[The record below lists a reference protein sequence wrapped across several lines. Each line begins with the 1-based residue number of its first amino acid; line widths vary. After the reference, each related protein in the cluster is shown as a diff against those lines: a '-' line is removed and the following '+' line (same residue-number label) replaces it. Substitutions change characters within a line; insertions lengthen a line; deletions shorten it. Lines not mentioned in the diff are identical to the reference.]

1 MYKKA
6 SENFRGFF
14 INEGK
19 HYYQKTLNCKSTNEH
34 IITTMKKQ
42 YLYIFFFIISLGTYV
57 PGYAQVGDIIG
68 AAGSIGEGCGDGC
81 SNGAGCANGCNA
93 SDIFFLTQLIEWNS
107 QWIDN
112 HADHPVPLG
121 VEVMLDASIVP
132 IKYNI
137 YRPRIRVNL
146 GFLSTDYR
154 YSILVEEKLGETD
167 IYATHDWQM
176 FVMNPVLTNSFA
188 MRLGV
193 GVVYEEV
200 TRNVFQ
206 DYNLGLDFYLFD
218 QAVKFA
224 MEGRYAYNYAARISP
239 RVEANGALKFR
250 ILNTEGFK
258 IYGGLNAF
266 YARYYESIDLWSVGV
281 GLNFRFE

>member
-1 MYKKA
+1 MN
-6 SENFRGFF
+6 SWE
-14 INEGK
+14 
-19 HYYQKTLNCKSTNEH
+19 HYFQKTLNLVSTYEH
-34 IITTMKKQ
+34 TMTRMKKQ
-42 YLYIFFFIISLGTYV
+42 YLYLFFFILSLGTST
-57 PGYAQVGDIIG
+57 PGYTQIGDIIG
-68 AAGSIGEGCGDGC
+68 AAGSVGEGCGDGC
-81 SNGAGCANGCNA
+81 SNGAGCISSCNP
-93 SDIFFLTQLIEWNS
+93 SDLFFLTQLIEWNS
-107 QWIDN
+107 QWIEN
-112 HADHPVPLG
+112 RADYAVPLG

-146 GFLSTDYR
+146 GLLSTDYR

-176 FVMNPVLTNSFA
+176 FVLNPVLTNSFA

-218 QAVKFA
+218 QGVKLA
-224 MEGRYAYNYAARISP
+224 MEGRYAYNYAAGISP

-250 ILNTEGFK
+250 ILNTESFK
-258 IYGGLNAF
+258 IYGGFNAF